1 MAAGMGRAAAAPG
14 EPNPFLGG
22 PAAAVPPPCPLTLL
36 PSPGAAC
43 LGERGWRSLEASA
56 LKAPSPTAGP
66 LAPRRA
72 VGPLLPP
79 GGAEPGGHGSRSP
92 PRRAPPRG
100 DEAGR
105 ACSSSP
111 GFCFPPGLTGPGF
124 GSRQR
129 SPTRPRP
136 GAGHRSRPELTAREQ
151 PPPRAGEKLR
161 LSGPGQ
167 PEKSSRGEPCAGTP
181 RAQWSFAHLV
191 EGEDNGVS
199 DCRAPRLGVRSL
211 GGGCGCAFT
220 TFTCRPGKSDW
231 KETASPLAGAL
242 GGCQRSAHSNR

>member
-1 MAAGMGRAAAAPG
+1 MRPARRGPPAPPRGPLRHAGPWGRCSLREARSRAATGAAP
-14 EPNPFLGG
+14 
-22 PAAAVPPPCPLTLL
+22 
-36 PSPGAAC
+36 
-43 LGERGWRSLEASA
+43 
-56 LKAPSPTAGP
+56 
-66 LAPRRA
+66 
-72 VGPLLPP
+72 
-79 GGAEPGGHGSRSP
+79 P

-100 DEAGR
+100 GEAGR

-136 GAGHRSRPELTAREQ
+136 GAGDRSRPELTAREQ

-181 RAQWSFAHLV
+181 RAQWSFAHLAGPA

-199 DCRAPRLGVRSL
+199 GLLRSSL
-211 GGGCGCAFT
+211 
-220 TFTCRPGKSDW
+220 R
-231 KETASPLAGAL
+231 GAL
-242 GGCQRSAHSNR
+242 PGRWVWMRVLRLHLPPWEK